1 LGYGYGYNK
10 VFAGTVMDIIR
21 YPLIMF
27 SWVWILLPNR
37 YLTYGP
43 TRFNI
48 LSLIIIFQFLFMTY
62 CMVLK
67 LSFDVARMI
76 IILKCDKIVV

>member
-1 LGYGYGYNK
+1 L

-21 YPLIMF
+21 YPWIIF
-27 SWVWILLPNR
+27 SRVWIPLPNR

-43 TRFNI
+43 ARFNI
-48 LSLIIIFQFLFMTY
+48 LSLILIFQFLSMAY
-62 CMVLK
+62 CLVME
-67 LSFDVARMI
+67 LSFDAAGMI